1 MTFQWIEVETPGK
14 IAIGP
19 HPLGGSEL
27 VEDLA
32 DIRRQGV
39 NILVSMLGAAE
50 AGYLGLSEESK
61 VCEESGL
68 TFVQAPII
76 DRSVPET
83 PHRIHLVAK
92 RLAAD
97 MSMGRNV
104 LIHCRMGIGR
114 SSVMAACVLTMH
126 GVPPTEAFRRIS
138 NARGI
143 EVPDTL
149 SQKLWVEAFAST
161 FASRPQTS

>member
-68 TFVQAPII
+68 SSKLPSLTDLCQ
-76 DRSVPET
+76 
-83 PHRIHLVAK
+83 K
-92 RLAAD
+92 RLTE
-97 MSMGRNV
+97 SIWLPKGSR
-104 LIHCRMGIGR
+104 LICRWGEM
-114 SSVMAACVLTMH
+114 C
-126 GVPPTEAFRRIS
+126 
-138 NARGI
+138 
-143 EVPDTL
+143 
-149 SQKLWVEAFAST
+149 
-161 FASRPQTS
+161 